1 MDTNQDRPSYE
12 PGPGD
17 PPLPNE
23 TTPRYSAVQRLWMI
37 FTSPA
42 EVFADIRI
50 KPTWVLALILM
61 IALGV
66 AIQVVI
72 MPHID
77 IESSIRAALGDRAA
91 EMGDEQIDEIVAGRQ
106 KFAKFGPIVAI
117 VIGPLAWALMAA
129 VFLICLKLV
138 GSEINFMSTL
148 STALHAYWPPS
159 VVGGILAMILI
170 QRAGLIPQE
179 EVVNVVKAHPAA
191 FMSPDSPPWL
201 LATAG
206 TLSIFNIWTVVLLV
220 IGFKIVGKLSTAQ
233 AAVAALIPWGIW
245 IVLKAGLSM
254 IPELFS

>member
-1 MDTNQDRPSYE
+1 MDVNPDQPSYE
-12 PGPGD
+12 PSLSD
-17 PPLPNE
+17 PTE
-23 TTPRYSAVQRLWMI
+23 TKTNASYSAAQRLWMV

-66 AIQVVI
+66 AIQFVI

-77 IESSIRAALGDRAA
+77 IESSIRAQLGDRAT
-91 EMGDEQIDEIVAGRQ
+91 EMGDEQIEEMVAGQQ
-106 KFAKFGPIVAI
+106 KFAKFGPIIAI

-129 VFLICLKLV
+129 IFLVSLKLV
-138 GSEINFMSTL
+138 GSEMDFVSTL

-159 VVGGILAMILI
+159 VVGGILTMILI
-170 QRAGLIPQE
+170 QRAGMIPQE
-179 EVVNVVKAHPAA
+179 EVANVVKAHPAA

-220 IGFKIVGKLSTAQ
+220 MGFKIVGGLSTSRAT
-233 AAVAALIPWGIW
+233 VAALIPWGIW
-245 IVLKAGLSM
+245 IALKAGLSM
-254 IPELFS
+254 IPGLFS